1 MVRYYRN
8 PYLCHSWGNK
18 PDQKARE
25 KEYNRKYYQENKDK
39 WKEYNANDSNAVV
52 DVAQQMVDDATSSSD
67 KRFKEYTEIQSAANK
82 QRTSKKGAAAFNE
95 ASRAGE
101 RAFKRYS
108 KALTNSVQTAAA
120 STAVVAGSAAVA
132 GVLEFVSDFS
142 KPAWKRD

>member
-1 MVRYYRN
+1 MRYYRN

-18 PDQKARE
+18 PSQKARE
-25 KEYNRKYYQENKDK
+25 KEYNHKYYQENKDK
-39 WKEYNANDSNAVV
+39 WKEYNAKDSNAIV
-52 DVAQQMVDDATSSSD
+52 DVAQQTVDNAVSNSD
-67 KRFKEYTEIQSAANK
+67 KRFKEYTETQSAVNK
-82 QRTSKKGAAAFNE
+82 LKTSKKGAAAFNE

-120 STAVVAGSAAVA
+120 STTVVAGSAAVA